1 MLIKHPVRYGLIV
14 GALSLFAV
22 AAHAFGMN
30 DLNPVEQTK
39 KTADAL
45 KKAVPNATVTA
56 PTLTQAP
63 GIKLEKD
70 GYSISTPTNP
80 IEPLPRTQGPDNT
93 VPGQALNWN
102 DKLTHPAGT
111 VASEAGK
118 QIKKAVEDE
127 ANEIIET
134 LKAKFWAKVD
144 ELEKK
149 AMPYLYLA
157 AAALF
162 AVLMLPGLI
171 GALLAIWIV
180 RVLDR
185 RTARKRQ
192 RELKE
197 AIAVVKNQA
206 DEIGAKLAA

>member
-1 MLIKHPVRYGLIV
+1 MLKHPIAYGLIV

-22 AAHAFGMN
+22 GAHAFGLN

-39 KTADAL
+39 KTADVL
-45 KKAVPNATVTA
+45 KKAVPNATVTP

-70 GYSISTPTNP
+70 GYSVSTPTNP

-93 VPGQALNWN
+93 VLGQALNLN

-111 VASEAGK
+111 IASEAGK
-118 QIKKAVEDE
+118 QVEKAVEDE
-127 ANEIIET
+127 ANKIIET
-134 LKAKFWAKVD
+134 LKARFWAKVD

-157 AAALF
+157 AAALI
-162 AVLMLPGLI
+162 AILMLPGLI

-180 RVLDR
+180 RMLDR

-197 AIAVVKNQA
+197 AIAVVKSQA
-206 DEIGAKLAA
+206 DEIDTKLAA

>member
-1 MLIKHPVRYGLIV
+1 MLKHPIAYGLIV

-22 AAHAFGMN
+22 GAHAFGLK

-39 KTADAL
+39 KSAEVL
-45 KKAVPNATVTA
+45 KNAVPNATVTP

-63 GIKLEKD
+63 GVKLEKD
-70 GYSISTPTNP
+70 GYSVSTPTNP

-93 VPGQALNWN
+93 VLGQALNLN

-111 VASEAGK
+111 IASEAGK
-118 QIKKAVEDE
+118 QVEKAIEDE
-127 ANEIIET
+127 ANRIIET
-134 LKAKFWAKVD
+134 LKARFWAKVD

-149 AMPYLYLA
+149 AMPYLYVA
-157 AAALF
+157 AAALL
-162 AVLMLPGLI
+162 AILMLPGLI

-180 RVLDR
+180 RLLDR

-192 RELKE
+192 RELTE
-197 AIAVVKNQA
+197 AIAVVKSQA
-206 DEIGAKLAA
+206 DEIDTKLAA

>member
-1 MLIKHPVRYGLIV
+1 MLKHPIAYGLIV
-14 GALSLFAV
+14 GALSLFAFG
-22 AAHAFGMN
+22 AHAFGLN
-30 DLNPVEQTK
+30 DLNPVEQAK
-39 KTADAL
+39 KTADVL
-45 KKAVPNATVTA
+45 KKAAPNATVTP

-63 GIKLEKD
+63 GFKLEKD

-93 VPGQALNWN
+93 VLGQALNLN

-118 QIKKAVEDE
+118 QIEKAVEDE
-127 ANEIIET
+127 ANKIIET
-134 LKAKFWAKVD
+134 LKARFWAKVD

-162 AVLMLPGLI
+162 AILMLPGLI

-197 AIAVVKNQA
+197 AIAMVKSQA
-206 DEIGAKLAA
+206 DEIDTKLAA